1 MYKFHKDDNWE
12 VEFMI
17 VVTTDYVPGYEIV
30 ETLGIVTGSIV
41 NSKHLG
47 KDIVAAFKTLAG
59 GEIKSYTELLVESR
73 NIALKRMIAEAE
85 KLRADAVVG
94 VRFGSSSVMQSAAE
108 ILAYGTAVKLRKI
121 ER

>member
-1 MYKFHKDDNWE
+1 
-12 VEFMI
+12 MI
-17 VVTTDYVPGYEIV
+17 VVTTGFVPGYEIV

-47 KDIVAAFKTLAG
+47 KDIAAAFKTLAG

-73 NIALKRMIAEAE
+73 NTALKRMISEAE
-85 KLRADAVVG
+85 KLGADAVVG

-108 ILAYGTAVKLRKI
+108 ILAYGTAVKLKKK
-121 ER
+121 E

>member
-1 MYKFHKDDNWE
+1 MYKVHKDDNWE

-47 KDIVAAFKTLAG
+47 KDIAAAFKTLAG